1 VVFGDPDVVEAGL
14 LGGERCRDCRVQHGA
29 VVLVGE
35 LGGEQEVPNRVV
47 PPSMVMRRA
56 DTLNMVPAL
65 PHSRD
70 QQSRN
75 SGLWLSS

>member
-1 VVFGDPDVVEAGL
+1 M
-14 LGGERCRDCRVQHGA
+14 
-29 VVLVGE
+29 
-35 LGGEQEVPNRVV
+35 V